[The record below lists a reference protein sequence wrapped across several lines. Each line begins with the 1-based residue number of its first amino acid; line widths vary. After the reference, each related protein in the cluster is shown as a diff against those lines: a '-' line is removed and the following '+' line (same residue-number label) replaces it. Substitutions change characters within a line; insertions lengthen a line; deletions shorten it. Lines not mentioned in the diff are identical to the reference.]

1 LKTFS
6 KAAALAAL
14 LMGLSGFAAPATQTA
29 PTTLAPAMATTPAI
43 GPARPATAAAP
54 EAATPPHA
62 LSADDIG
69 AWFDGLVPDAITRGD
84 IAGAVVVVV
93 KDGQVLFERGYGHAD
108 IKAGKTVDPE
118 TTLFRPGSVSK
129 LFTWTAV
136 MQQVQAGKIDLDAD
150 INTYLDFKI
159 PTYQGKPITMR
170 QVMTHSAGF
179 SDAAKDLIVGDPKA
193 LQSTE
198 SLLKKAI
205 PARIFPAGEVPA
217 YSNYAASLAGYVVQR
232 VSGEPFDQYVARHIF
247 APLGM
252 THSTFSQPL
261 PGKFTADMAKG
272 YRVASGPAGPYELVN
287 LAPAGSLAASG
298 ADMARF
304 MIAQLQDGTFN
315 GQQILDA
322 KTAQLMH
329 SPQFRPVASLG
340 AMDLG
345 FYQEP
350 GNGHRVIGHAGDTEN
365 FHSDLH
371 LYLDDH
377 VGLFVS
383 FNSAGAAGS
392 AHGVRSMILKGFT
405 DRYIAPPP
413 AQEPTWKDGKAD
425 GQKLAG
431 RYIMSRRSDTG
442 WLRLASYLL
451 GQATVSADKDGVVT
465 ISAFKSL
472 SGKPK
477 HWREIGPFA
486 YREVGGDSRMGV
498 ALKDGKPSLI
508 MTDDLPPVMGLMPV
522 APIMSATWNQP
533 LFYAALAILA
543 VAAFGWP
550 LAAFIRWRY
559 GAAFKLEGRAATL
572 YRLTRLVAVI
582 DIACA
587 GLWFWFLSYAQT
599 SIAGASSASDGI
611 IRGIQLVAIIGC
623 VGALVTLANVGQM
636 FRDPSRGWFAKVSS
650 VLIAVAALAF
660 VWFQV
665 SLKLLTVNLAY

>member
-1 LKTFS
+1 
-6 KAAALAAL
+6 
-14 LMGLSGFAAPATQTA
+14 
-29 PTTLAPAMATTPAI
+29 
-43 GPARPATAAAP
+43 
-54 EAATPPHA
+54 
-62 LSADDIG
+62 
-69 AWFDGLVPDAITRGD
+69 
-84 IAGAVVVVV
+84 
-93 KDGQVLFERGYGHAD
+93 
-108 IKAGKTVDPE
+108 
-118 TTLFRPGSVSK
+118 
-129 LFTWTAV
+129 
-136 MQQVQAGKIDLDAD
+136 
-150 INTYLDFKI
+150 
-159 PTYQGKPITMR
+159 
-170 QVMTHSAGF
+170 
-179 SDAAKDLIVGDPKA
+179 
-193 LQSTE
+193 
-198 SLLKKAI
+198 
-205 PARIFPAGEVPA
+205 
-217 YSNYAASLAGYVVQR
+217 
-232 VSGEPFDQYVARHIF
+232 
-247 APLGM
+247 
-252 THSTFSQPL
+252 
-261 PGKFTADMAKG
+261 
-272 YRVASGPAGPYELVN
+272 
-287 LAPAGSLAASG
+287 
-298 ADMARF
+298 
-304 MIAQLQDGTFN
+304 
-315 GQQILDA
+315 
-322 KTAQLMH
+322 
-329 SPQFRPVASLG
+329 
-340 AMDLG
+340 
-345 FYQEP
+345 
-350 GNGHRVIGHAGDTEN
+350 
-365 FHSDLH
+365 
-371 LYLDDH
+371 
-377 VGLFVS
+377 
-383 FNSAGAAGS
+383 
-392 AHGVRSMILKGFT
+392 MILKGFT

-611 IRGIQLVAIIGC
+611 IRGIQLVALIGC